1 MRGLLFVCGFLLLPT
16 SVGVAAEMVTAKLDA
31 VACHYHD
38 LLWDKSGFDKQG
50 RPKPELRALDTCK
63 EISSG
68 QKLELYERQ
77 NYAPGGLKIVRID
90 GKLYFVRVKDLE
102 AAPKTK
108 TAEPKANASKDKK

>member
-1 MRGLLFVCGFLLLPT
+1 MRGLFLLCMFLLLPT
-16 SVGVAAEMVTAKLDA
+16 GAAADMVTAKLDA

-38 LLWDKSGFDKQG
+38 LLWDKAGFDKQG

-102 AAPKTK
+102 SAPKAKAEKPKEKKTK
-108 TAEPKANASKDKK
+108 EKKK

>member
-1 MRGLLFVCGFLLLPT
+1 MRGLFVLCMFLLLPT
-16 SVGVAAEMVTAKLDA
+16 GAAADMVTAKLDA

-38 LLWDKSGFDKQG
+38 LLWDKAGFDKQG

-77 NYAPGGLKIVRID
+77 SYAPGGLKIVRID

-102 AAPKTK
+102 SAPKAKAEKPIEKKTK
-108 TAEPKANASKDKK
+108 EKKKK